1 MWISILIDS
10 FSNDF
15 IDNSTINYAI
25 STQFW
30 FRYDFSFW
38 FVVTSGFKSHR
49 TPCGNGWRITASN
62 EFFGVKVLDWIW
74 CTPYLDILYMLMQL
88 VSSFLQSFDLLSTYD
103 SSLFLM
109 TLELIFWFHWSN
121 KYGYLFF
128 WNIIKQGYSTI
139 FSKWNNNFLYS
150 LDCGVHKE

>member
-49 TPCGNGWRITASN
+49 TPCGNGWRMASN
-62 EFFGVKVLDWIW
+62 EFFCVKVLDWIW

-121 KYGYLFF
+121 KYGFFFFLKHNKVGLFY
-128 WNIIKQGYSTI
+128 NIFQMKQ
-139 FSKWNNNFLYS
+139 
-150 LDCGVHKE
+150 